1 MTETVLFNVGGKE
14 YEVARSLLN
23 DHPETM
29 LARMASQEWNPDT
42 DKKLFI
48 ERDGERFR
56 YVLDY
61 LRDGKAMLSIDVSKE
76 ALLVDMEF
84 YGISASE
91 ESITVQDTKESLSS
105 LLGVVV
111 KTHSYF
117 EKEILESKKQ
127 TLELEKEILESHK
140 RTTIL
145 KFAKFC
151 FEDYVSRPNKYIADV
166 VLKFNIKEHPVVCY
180 QDDELLKNLLSK
192 IGLELSSSMHSN
204 SGIATVLVKKIKN

>member
-1 MTETVLFNVGGKE
+1 MTETVLFDVGGKK
-14 YEVARSLLN
+14 YKTARSLLN

-29 LARMASQEWNPDT
+29 LARMASQEWNPDAG
-42 DKKLFI
+42 KKLFI

-61 LRDGKAMLSIDVSKE
+61 LRDGKAILPIDVSKE
-76 ALLVDMEF
+76 ALLIDMEF
-84 YGISASE
+84 YGINVRE
-91 ESITVQDTKESLSS
+91 NDITVQNTMESLRS

-111 KTHSYF
+111 NTRSYF
-117 EKEILESKKQ
+117 EKEILESNERGLKCRN
-127 TLELEKEILESHK
+127 EMFESHK
-140 RTTIL
+140 RTEIL

>member
-127 TLELEKEILESHK
+127 TFESEK

-151 FEDYVSRPNKYIADV
+151 FEDYVTRPKDYIAGNV
-166 VLKFNIKEHPVVCY
+166 FVLEFDKKEYPVNQY
-180 QDDELLKNLLSK
+180 QSDELLKNLLSK
-192 IGLELSSSMHSN
+192 IGLELSK
-204 SGIATVLVKKIKN
+204 IANYINGRTGAHLKKIKN

>member
-84 YGISASE
+84 YGISARK

-117 EKEILESKKQ
+117 EKGDTRIKKAD
-127 TLELEKEILESHK
+127 I
-140 RTTIL
+140 RT
-145 KFAKFC
+145 
-151 FEDYVSRPNKYIADV
+151 
-166 VLKFNIKEHPVVCY
+166 
-180 QDDELLKNLLSK
+180 
-192 IGLELSSSMHSN
+192 
-204 SGIATVLVKKIKN
+204 